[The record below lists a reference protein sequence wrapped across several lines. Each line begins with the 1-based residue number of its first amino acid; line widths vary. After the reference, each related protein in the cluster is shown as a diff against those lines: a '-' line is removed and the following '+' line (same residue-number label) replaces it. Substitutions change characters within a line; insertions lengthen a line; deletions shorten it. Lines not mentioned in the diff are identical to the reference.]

1 LIPRETIEKKN
12 DEIKKEGDAKIDLM
26 KDIIKSKYQV
36 EKNEYD
42 LKKRD
47 LII

>member
-1 LIPRETIEKKN
+1 MIPRDTIEKKN
-12 DEIKKEGDAKIDLM
+12 DEIKKEGDTKIDLM